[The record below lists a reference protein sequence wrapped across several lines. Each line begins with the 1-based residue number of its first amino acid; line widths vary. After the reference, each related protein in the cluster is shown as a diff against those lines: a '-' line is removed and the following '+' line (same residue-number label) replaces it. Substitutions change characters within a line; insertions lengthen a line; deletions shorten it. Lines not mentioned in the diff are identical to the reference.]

1 MLMALNFAHV
11 FLYPAIQLRS
21 YFQHAKM
28 EGQGS
33 VSLLDLPAEIRNRIY
48 TLVWQD
54 ALHLPL
60 TPGEIRDVER
70 YNIPTGYQLGL
81 LRLAYTGRQ
90 IRQEF
95 LSLYYSSFIWRFTIP
110 FAGSRTRWRKKAD
123 TFFLTVGE
131 LGDAV
136 LRKMHFRAYVCGVK
150 LQGKIGIPSII
161 LGQHIGVRVE
171 ESHEASFMTV
181 AAISGDLKAQ
191 LASLKCC
198 HPSYPLAW
206 EKVES
211 AIQEEFASIADDART
226 SMMDTINRI
235 SKRRTTTRM
244 KTTDIQEKLHAFEMW
259 E

>member
-1 MLMALNFAHV
+1 
-11 FLYPAIQLRS
+11 
-21 YFQHAKM
+21 
-28 EGQGS
+28 
-33 VSLLDLPAEIRNRIY
+33 
-48 TLVWQD
+48 
-54 ALHLPL
+54 
-60 TPGEIRDVER
+60 
-70 YNIPTGYQLGL
+70 
-81 LRLAYTGRQ
+81 
-90 IRQEF
+90 
-95 LSLYYSSFIWRFTIP
+95 
-110 FAGSRTRWRKKAD
+110 
-123 TFFLTVGE
+123 
-131 LGDAV
+131 
-136 LRKMHFRAYVCGVK
+136 
-150 LQGKIGIPSII
+150 
-161 LGQHIGVRVE
+161 
-171 ESHEASFMTV
+171 MTV